1 MVKEWICDRFH
12 LANEIDVVKDSGKL
26 YRVVVTTN
34 EKVKVDLMHVG
45 FGLSQILPI
54 VVQGSISKDGAL
66 MIVEDPEVHMH
77 PSIQASMAD
86 FFIYLCL
93 EKNVNVLVE
102 THSDHFITRL
112 RRRVAEKEISPEKI
126 HLIFVEHEEGASE
139 YQTISMSETGRLEG
153 MMPKG
158 FMDSL
163 DNDFKAIILANR
175 K

>member
-1 MVKEWICDRFH
+1 MAK
-12 LANEIDVVKDSGKL
+12 GKATAFFCQSCG
-26 YRVVVTTN
+26 Y
-34 EKVKVDLMHVG
+34 E
-45 FGLSQILPI
+45 S
-54 VVQGSISKDGAL
+54 SKW
-66 MIVEDPEVHMH
+66 M
-77 PSIQASMAD
+77 
-86 FFIYLCL
+86 
-93 EKNVNVLVE
+93 E

>member
-1 MVKEWICDRFH
+1 M
-12 LANEIDVVKDSGKL
+12 

-34 EKVKVDLMHVG
+34 EGVKIDLVHVG

-54 VVQGSISKDGAL
+54 VTQGSISKSGAL

-102 THSDHFITRL
+102 THSDHFITRI
-112 RRRVAEKEISPEKI
+112 RRRIAEKVIFPEKV
-126 HLIFVEHEEGASE
+126 HLVFVEHENGASE
-139 YQTISMSETGRLEG
+139 YQTVPLSANGKFEG

-163 DNDFKAIILANR
+163 DNDFRAIILANR